1 MNSISDADPC
11 VITTWPSTGRD
22 TDHVFKT
29 PSTIAYPEENR
40 KIGKQRWGFQVEP
53 GLKFYSWTK
62 LLLDKNA
69 PLTKYDDPML
79 EQATKSG
86 ILQLPPDKDA
96 VDVVADYLTGV
107 YEHIMLILEKGLT
120 EPILSVSPIEFWFT
134 MPAIWSDQ
142 AQAATKEAAQR
153 AGFGPRP
160 GRLSDVIYMITE
172 PEAAAI
178 AALTRSTTDV
188 VSVPVKVR
196 FHSLMHLIGE
206 LIRYTKAGDGVLVC
220 DCGGGT
226 VVCDPPVPFE
236 DQVRAGADRTRIS
249 RHI

>member
-1 MNSISDADPC
+1 MNSISDIDPC
-11 VITTWPSTGRD
+11 IITTWPGTGRD

-29 PSTIAYPEENR
+29 PSTIAYPEENK
-40 KIGKQRWGFQVEP
+40 KIGTRRWGFQVEP
-53 GLKFYSWTK
+53 GMKFYSWTK

-86 ILQLPPDKDA
+86 ILQLPADKDA
-96 VDVVADYLTGV
+96 VTVVADYLTGV
-107 YEHIMLILEKGLT
+107 YEHIMHILEKGLT

-142 AQAATKEAAQR
+142 AQAATREAAQK
-153 AGFGPRP
+153 AGFGSRP
-160 GRLSDVIYMITE
+160 GRLSDAIYMITE

-178 AALTRSTTDV
+178 AALTRSTTDI

-196 FHSLMHLIGE
+196 TRNLI
-206 LIRYTKAGDGVLVC
+206 IK
-220 DCGGGT
+220 
-226 VVCDPPVPFE
+226 
-236 DQVRAGADRTRIS
+236 
-249 RHI
+249 

>member
-1 MNSISDADPC
+1 MEQHLQVALAFFFLLSGYRNADWIPLLGVAYVNSLSDIDPC
-11 VITTWPSTGRD
+11 IITTWPGNGRD

-29 PSTIAYPEENR
+29 PSTIAYPEEN
-40 KIGKQRWGFQVEP
+40 KNIGRRRWGFQIEP
-53 GLKFYSWTK
+53 GVKFYSWTK

-86 ILQLPPDKDA
+86 ILQLPPNKDA

-107 YEHIMLILEKGLT
+107 YDYIMHVLEKGLT
-120 EPILSVSPIEFWFT
+120 KPILSVSPIEFWFT

-142 AQAATKEAAQR
+142 AQAATREAAQK
-153 AGFGPRP
+153 AGFGPRL
-160 GRLSDVIYMITE
+160 GRLSDAIFMITE

-178 AALTRSTTDV
+178 AALTRSTTDI

-196 FHSLMHLIGE
+196 FHILI
-206 LIRYTKAGDGVLVC
+206 I
-220 DCGGGT
+220 
-226 VVCDPPVPFE
+226 
-236 DQVRAGADRTRIS
+236 
-249 RHI
+249 

>member
-1 MNSISDADPC
+1 MEQHLRVALFLFFFLSGPRNVDWNLLLGAAYVNSLSDIVPC
-11 VITTWPSTGRD
+11 IITIWPGAGRD
-22 TDHVFKT
+22 TNQVFKT
-29 PSTIAYPEENR
+29 PSTIAYPEENK

-53 GLKFYSWTK
+53 GMKCYSWTK

-96 VDVVADYLTGV
+96 VEVVADYLTGV
-107 YEHIMLILEKGLT
+107 YEHIMYTLEKGLT
-120 EPILSVSPIEFWFT
+120 RPILKVSPIEFWFT

-142 AQAATKEAAQR
+142 AQAATREAAQR
-153 AGFGPRP
+153 AGFGPQP
-160 GRLSDVIYMITE
+160 GRLSDAIYMITE

-178 AALTRSTTDV
+178 AALTRSTTDI

-196 FHSLMHLIGE
+196 FHILTI
-206 LIRYTKAGDGVLVC
+206 
-220 DCGGGT
+220 
-226 VVCDPPVPFE
+226 
-236 DQVRAGADRTRIS
+236 
-249 RHI
+249 